1 MQPQTSPQ
9 QETPQEPR
17 VSVVIV
23 TWNCVEA
30 LRRCLTALNA
40 SRQRER
46 LQVLVVDAGSRDGS
60 GQVDAEFPNV
70 TVLRMPRNFG
80 KTRARNIGCRTA
92 RAELILFLDPEVE
105 VAPGTV
111 MDLAAAVEADAQ
123 AVAAIPRMLDTAGQ
137 PVPVAA
143 HLPNRAS
150 LVEACRTNS
159 DLPLGPAEGDVE
171 LASDAALLVRKNFLR
186 GMNFLDE
193 KRYSQ
198 FWGEVELFWRIHNA
212 GKRVVIA
219 AEPATLH
226 ERQTSI
232 RIPRSEQALLA
243 SDRIAGAASLISKY
257 EGWGAKI
264 AFLTGQFFSAL
275 ATALREPGYGLRL
288 AMGILSGS
296 RIDGTQGG
304 QLG

>member
-1 MQPQTSPQ
+1 VQPQSSPS
-9 QETPQEPR
+9 QETPQDFR

-30 LRRCLTALNA
+30 LRRCLTALNS
-40 SRQRER
+40 SRQRARFE
-46 LQVLVVDAGSRDGS
+46 VLVVDAGSRDGS
-60 GQVDAEFPNV
+60 GQVDSEFSNV
-70 TVLRMPRNFG
+70 TVLRLPRNFG
-80 KTRARNIGCRTA
+80 KTRARNIGIRTA
-92 RAELILFLDPEVE
+92 RSELILFLDPEVE

-111 MDLAAAVEADAQ
+111 MDLAAAVEADEQ
-123 AVAAIPRMLDTAGQ
+123 AVAALPHLLDGQGQ
-137 PVPVAA
+137 PAPIAG
-143 HLPNRAS
+143 HLPGRAAWAT
-150 LVEACRTNS
+150 ACRTNS
-159 DLPLGPAEGDVE
+159 GLPLGPVDGDVE

-226 ERQTSI
+226 ERRTSI
-232 RIPRSEQALLA
+232 RIPRSEEALLA
-243 SDRIAGAASLISKY
+243 SDRVAGAASFISKH
-257 EGWGAKI
+257 EGWAARVSFI
-264 AFLTGQFFSAL
+264 AGQFFSAL
-275 ATALREPGYGLRL
+275 GTALREPGYGLRL

-304 QLG
+304 ELG